1 MRDKT
6 CKHTHTYIHM
16 VEYYTVFK
24 MNEEALYILNMES
37 SSIYIVK
44 QTKKL
49 GNGTT
54 IKHVII

>member
-1 MRDKT
+1 MQT
-6 CKHTHTYIHM
+6 HTHTYIHM